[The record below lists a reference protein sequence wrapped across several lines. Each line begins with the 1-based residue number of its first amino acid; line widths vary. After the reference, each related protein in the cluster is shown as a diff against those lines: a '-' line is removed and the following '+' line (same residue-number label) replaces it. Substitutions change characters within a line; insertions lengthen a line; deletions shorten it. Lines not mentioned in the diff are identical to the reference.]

1 MMWLY
6 FRKFIQ
12 KNEVSIYKNMWR
24 VAQFGT
30 VFVIWK
36 TWGGAPWG
44 GGRKV
49 LLLVELQAK
58 ASDFTE
64 GSALPWIFLCFSSC
78 TDGAESRNASH
89 LYLFDILQNNFKTLF
104 ATHFNCSFSPNPNV
118 TPIRFVCTKCMQQL
132 GHIESSIY
140 CPLITLAM

>member
-1 MMWLY
+1 MT
-6 FRKFIQ
+6 RC
-12 KNEVSIYKNMWR
+12 
-24 VAQFGT
+24 A
-30 VFVIWK
+30 IWCRFCNLEDVGGEG
-36 TWGGAPWG
+36 GGAPWG